1 MEQVADFEQKLKKK
15 ILILAPFF
23 TSSAAWIDDF
33 CQRQDFKFKKQLF
46 LSDQVSW
53 HQRGPKTPLREWWAL
68 TKYAHGA
75 MSWRPDCV
83 VTCFPQLA
91 IVMAALNTLQ
101 FWKPKQPL
109 IAWNFNLGHLP
120 TGLKKVLVGF
130 LLQKVDLF
138 VVHSRGE
145 IESYSRLIGVPEQR
159 FRFVPLQ
166 KGDVGK
172 MKPSTISGDY
182 IVSMGSANRD
192 YETFVGAI
200 AGTGIRSVVISKRDI
215 IDGLPDCLELTKLSG
230 LSANECD
237 SIMNGALVN
246 VVPTLATDTAAGQV
260 TFTTGMRMGIPT
272 IATLAVGSRDYIEN
286 GKTGLL
292 VEPRN
297 PKLLRQAIEQLWFNP
312 GLRADISRCGK
323 EHADRYFSDEAAAQH
338 LAETIDELV

>member
-1 MEQVADFEQKLKKK
+1 MKNVVEFERKTKKK

-33 CQRQDFKFKKQLF
+33 CDRQDFTFKKQLF

-68 TKYAHGA
+68 TKYARGA
-75 MSWRPDCV
+75 MTWQPDCV

-91 IVMAALNTLQ
+91 IVMAALSILL
-101 FWKPKQPL
+101 FWRPKLPL

-120 TGLKKVLVGF
+120 TGLKKVVVGF
-130 LLQKVDLF
+130 LLRKVDLF

-172 MKPSTISGDY
+172 MKPSTISGHY

-200 AGTGIRSVVISKRDI
+200 AGTGIKSVVISKREI
-215 IDGLPDCLELTKLSG
+215 VEGLPDCAELTKLSG
-230 LSANECD
+230 LSADECD

-272 IATLAVGSRDYIEN
+272 IATLAVGSRDYIED

-297 PKLLRQAIEQLWFNP
+297 PKSLRQAIERLWFDP
-312 GLRADISRCGK
+312 AFRSDISRSGK
-323 EHADRYFSDEAAAQH
+323 EHADRYFSDEAAARH
-338 LAETIDELV
+338 LADIIDELI